1 MVQKIVGFA
10 VYAVIFAVGWV
21 LLYLYTS
28 FGFYIVEGAEMTPHI
43 KPEDYKMIT
52 VAGDSLLKSLRP
64 GDIVLYEQSWG
75 GRHKQAKWLGRVVAV
90 PGDRVRVDNGE
101 ISVNGKKY
109 PMDTVTP
116 SFRTTETL
124 SEILVP
130 RDTVYIMH
138 DNRQY
143 LSSKSNYGFSDSRG
157 IGPIGI
163 HAIVGKY

>member
-1 MVQKIVGFA
+1 MVQKVVGFLI
-10 VYAVIFAVGWV
+10 YAIIFVVGWA
-21 LLYLYTS
+21 LLWVYTT

-43 KPEDYKMIT
+43 KPEDYKLISAPT
-52 VAGDSLLKSLRP
+52 DGLLKTLRP
-64 GDIVLYEQSWG
+64 GDIVLYERSWP
-75 GRHKQAKWLGRVVAV
+75 GRHRQNKWLGRVVAV
-90 PGDRVRVDNGE
+90 PGDRVKIDGGDIV
-101 ISVNGKKY
+101 VNGKKY

-116 SFRTTETL
+116 TFRTTETL

-143 LSSKSNYGFSDSRG
+143 LSAKTSYGFSDSRG

-163 HAIVGKY
+163 YSIVGKY